1 MAQNNDDLS
10 TAKEIHLLRSALQ
23 NTQQELARLET
34 QNNKLR
40 IELNKTQ
47 ELLRECQ
54 QQMQILRSVAFPFLK
69 SARHLKARIK
79 C

>member
-1 MAQNNDDLS
+1 MAPNNDDLS
-10 TAKEIHLLRSALQ
+10 IAKEIHLLRSALQ
-23 NTQQELARLET
+23 NTQQELAHVET
-34 QNNKLR
+34 QNNELQ

-54 QQMQILRSVAFPFLK
+54 QQMQILRSVTFPFLK